1 MLFGYCLVKD
11 SIESLLN
18 YRIRAYPFLSG
29 KAIRGFLEEREP
41 FVTINGRVPDTGTGL
56 VYVGIYMLE
65 WLAILTGCLYLY
77 ETRGRQGFCQ
87 GFIDCRCFHLSL
99 F

>member
-11 SIESLLN
+11 SIKGVLN

-29 KAIRGFLEEREP
+29 KAIRRFLKKREP
-41 FVTINGRVPDTGTGL
+41 FLSIRGRVPDTGTGL

-65 WLAILTGCLYLY
+65 WLAFLTGCLYLH
-77 ETRGRQGFCQ
+77 EARGRQGFRQ
-87 GFIDCRCFHLSL
+87 GLIDCRCFHFSL